1 MNPFIFAISKYFIN
15 KYNQLWIPDEE
26 GDNNLSGD
34 LSHTYFIKDK
44 TKFIGIL
51 SRFHKTKYDIKD
63 YKYDVCC
70 IISGPEPQRTNLYNL
85 LYNEIIKTSLK
96 VVIIAGKPDE
106 NMNPKEFANGRI
118 YPHLNKEKM
127 QEIIEESAVVI
138 SRSGYST
145 IMDLSILG
153 KQAIFIPTPGQ
164 TEQEYLAK
172 LLMKKGLIY
181 YQKQKYFNLQKALD
195 EIKNYKGLGL
205 DYKSQLAV
213 KNNETLITEIKKLLS

>member
-1 MNPFIFAISKYFIN
+1 
-15 KYNQLWIPDEE
+15 
-26 GDNNLSGD
+26 
-34 LSHTYFIKDK
+34 
-44 TKFIGIL
+44 
-51 SRFHKTKYDIKD
+51 
-63 YKYDVCC
+63 
-70 IISGPEPQRTNLYNL
+70 
-85 LYNEIIKTSLK
+85 
-96 VVIIAGKPDE
+96 
-106 NMNPKEFANGRI
+106 
-118 YPHLNKEKM
+118 
-127 QEIIEESAVVI
+127 
-138 SRSGYST
+138 
-145 IMDLSILG
+145 MDLSILG